1 MLQHN
6 NPFRRFLLSLSP
18 LKKLNFALANLEE
31 EAGAKPNLIMFAL
44 WAAQQQLQFTED
56 WQQAFGAFFNW
67 NQDFTLNF
75 ASQLAKL
82 KHLAE
87 KSEYNEDGP
96 LHQLI
101 SPLTQAHRLASQQEQ
116 GLLYFYYQERQ
127 GLAKVAT
134 RQEALIHN
142 LQQSLPSKVEL
153 DEEQIKTLLTLV
165 VEEDELPSYL
175 EKLTANSAL
184 CLVAAKG

>member
-18 LKKLNFALANLEE
+18 LKKLNLALASLEE

-142 LQQSLPSKVEL
+142 LQQSLPSQTPLK
-153 DEEQIKTLLTLV
+153 EEQIKILFNLV
-165 VEEDELPSYL
+165 VEEQELETYL
-175 EKLTANSAL
+175 DLLADNTELILITHED
-184 CLVAAKG
+184 